1 MGSYDPFVGGG
12 IPVSMRTV
20 SAYDEPRDRRFPC
33 ETWYPAGDG
42 VHPLVVYSHHSGGH
56 RRAASYLC
64 SHLASHGYVVA
75 ALDHSEVVASEL
87 ALDPALTPEERIA
100 RAKETWVPARVPDI
114 RFLIDHTLETTT
126 ADGDRV
132 GIVGHSFGGWTALA
146 APDDESRIRSVV
158 ALAPAGS
165 EPAPP
170 GTIPATLRFRWAR
183 DVPTLYLVAA
193 DDASLPLEG
202 MYQLYERTPA
212 TKRMVILHR
221 ADHLH
226 FVDDAERMHE
236 EFRAMSLTGPAT
248 QIQQRMRPI
257 TELCSGEQAHLF
269 VRGLT
274 LAHFDAT
281 LAGHEEAQRFLD
293 RDLTAELARRGV
305 EATAL
310 EP

>member
-1 MGSYDPFVGGG
+1 M
-12 IPVSMRTV
+12 
-20 SAYDEPRDRRFPC
+20 
-33 ETWYPAGDG
+33 
-42 VHPLVVYSHHSGGH
+42 H
-56 RRAASYLC
+56 
-64 SHLASHGYVVA
+64 
-75 ALDHSEVVASEL
+75 
-87 ALDPALTPEERIA
+87 
-100 RAKETWVPARVPDI
+100 
-114 RFLIDHTLETTT
+114 
-126 ADGDRV
+126 
-132 GIVGHSFGGWTALA
+132 
-146 APDDESRIRSVV
+146 
-158 ALAPAGS
+158 
-165 EPAPP
+165 
-170 GTIPATLRFRWAR
+170 
-183 DVPTLYLVAA
+183 
-193 DDASLPLEG
+193 
-202 MYQLYERTPA
+202 QLYERTPA